1 MEKIR
6 WFLRRLRV
14 MGPREI
20 AGRIGEVTLLQYLRL
35 ERLFR
40 FRRERAIDWHRFIFC
55 TSVARQLPRLDV
67 SFNPTAQEAQRI
79 LAGDWGAL
87 GFAWR
92 WTSSAAVWRTSPD
105 TGKLWPADFFGSIP
119 FRAGNPYGDV
129 RVLWEP
135 SRLQGLVSLALLG
148 SHDASSKVQAGNVL
162 EQVLASW
169 TRDNQ
174 YLTGAH
180 YLSAMEC
187 ALRLIAV
194 CHALDM
200 MRDVLQERVAAWS
213 RLLWLVES
221 HASFIERRLSLHSS
235 SGNHSITECAGLIY
249 AGVLFP
255 EHSRASVWRSLGL
268 KILPEQ
274 AFRQVLP
281 DGGGIEQALWYQ
293 LLIIDLL
300 GMVEALLESRGEVV
314 PPRIS
319 AAVRRGRKFLCAFG
333 EDPADLP
340 PIGDGDGGFAL
351 TSHLRLSFK
360 SCEEGRAEVT
370 TFPDSGYTICR
381 PAGSSPVRVVI
392 DHGPLGMPPSYG
404 HGHADALSIIVTANG
419 ANLLVDPGTYS
430 YNRGAAWRRYFRST
444 RAHNTVTVDGLD
456 QAVQESAFMW
466 SCPYDTRLVASSGS
480 QVDVVGRILMR
491 HDGYRRINVIHWR
504 AVLLKRN
511 GLVLVWDRLEGQ
523 GEHEFELNWHLGSK
537 LLSSGPDG
545 DELAFGNDYRIV
557 VQGGRSS
564 LHKGEIDPPSGWQS
578 HCYGV
583 MTAIATLRATWRGRP
598 PHEFATFI
606 MPNSAAVNFESELGD
621 LRSLHACFKNG

>member
-6 WFLRRLRV
+6 WYLRRLRV
-14 MGPREI
+14 MNPREI
-20 AGRIGEVTLLQYLRL
+20 ADRIGEVALLQYLRF
-35 ERLFR
+35 ERLLR
-40 FRRERAIDWHRFIFC
+40 FQQEHAIDWQRFSFC

-87 GFAWR
+87 GSAWR
-92 WTSSAAVWRTSPD
+92 WTSSAAVWRTAPD

-148 SHDASSKVQAGNVL
+148 DHDTSCRAQAGNVL
-162 EQVLASW
+162 ERVLASW
-169 TRDNQ
+169 VRDNQ

-200 MRDVLQERVAAWS
+200 MRDVLQERAATWS
-213 RLLWLVES
+213 RFLWLMES
-221 HASFIERRLSLHSS
+221 HATFIERRLSLNSS
-235 SGNHSITECAGLIY
+235 SGNHSIAEGAGLIY

-255 EHSRASVWRSLGL
+255 EHSRASAWRSLGL
-268 KILPEQ
+268 KTLPEQ

-281 DGGGIEQALWYQ
+281 DGGGIEQAFWYQ
-293 LLIIDLL
+293 LFIIDLL

-333 EDPADLP
+333 ESPAELP

-351 TSHLRLSFK
+351 TSHLRLSFT
-360 SCEEGRAEVT
+360 SCEHTRAEVT
-370 TFPDSGYTICR
+370 TFPDSGYTICG

-419 ANLLVDPGTYS
+419 SDLLLDPGTYA

-456 QAVQESAFMW
+456 QAVQEAAFMW
-466 SCPYDTRLVASSGS
+466 SHPYETRLFASNDS
-480 QVDVVGRILMR
+480 QTDVVARILMR
-491 HDGYRRINVIHWR
+491 HNGYRRINVIHWR

-511 GLVLVWDRLEGQ
+511 GLVVVWDRLEGQ
-523 GEHEFELNWHLGSK
+523 GEHEFELNWHLG
-537 LLSSGPDG
+537 LEPLNIGAG
-545 DELAFGNDYRIV
+545 ADELAFGNDYRIV

-578 HCYGV
+578 HRYGV
-583 MTAIATLRATWRGRP
+583 MTAITTLRATWSGRA

-606 MPNSAAVNFESELGD
+606 MPNSTAINLESELGD
-621 LRSLHACFKNG
+621 LRGLQACLKNE

>member
-6 WFLRRLRV
+6 WYLRRLRV
-14 MGPREI
+14 MSPREI
-20 AGRIGEVTLLQYLRL
+20 AHRSREAALLQYFRL

-40 FRRERAIDWHRFIFC
+40 FRPARAIDWRRFSFC
-55 TSVARQLPRLDV
+55 AAVARQLPRLDFL
-67 SFNPTAQEAQRI
+67 FNPTAQEAQRI
-79 LAGDWGAL
+79 LSGDWGAL

-92 WTSSAAVWRTSPD
+92 WTPRAGVWHRAPD
-105 TGKLWPADFFGSIP
+105 TGKLWPTGFFGSIP

-148 SHDASSKVQAGNVL
+148 EHDASSKVQAGNLL
-162 EQVLASW
+162 ERVLASW
-169 TRDNQ
+169 TRDNP

-194 CHALDM
+194 CHAMDM
-200 MRDVLQERVAAWS
+200 MRDVLQERAASWS
-213 RLLWLVES
+213 RLLWLIES

-235 SGNHSITECAGLIY
+235 SGNHSIAECAGLIY

-255 EHSRASVWRSLGL
+255 EHSRARAWRSLGL

-274 AFRQVLP
+274 ASLQVLP

-300 GMVEALLESRGEVV
+300 GMVEALLETRGEVV
-314 PPRIS
+314 PPPVS
-319 AAVRRGRKFLCAFG
+319 AAMARGRKFLCAFG
-333 EDPADLP
+333 RSPVELP

-351 TSHLRLSFK
+351 SSHLRLSF
-360 SCEEGRAEVT
+360 SCGEHSRPEVI
-370 TFPDSGYTICR
+370 TFADSGYTICQPSDSAAAR
-381 PAGSSPVRVVI
+381 IVI

-404 HGHADALSIIVTANG
+404 HGHADALSIIATTSG
-419 ANLLVDPGTYS
+419 AHLLVDPGTYA

-456 QAVQESAFMW
+456 QAVQEAAFLW
-466 SCPYDTRLVASSGS
+466 SHPYDTHLIASNGVQGEVVA
-480 QVDVVGRILMR
+480 RMLMR
-491 HDGYRRINVIHWR
+491 HSGYGRINVLHWR

-511 GLVLVWDRLEGQ
+511 GLLVVWDQLDGE
-523 GEHEFELNWHLGSK
+523 GEHEFELNWHLGSEPVD
-537 LLSSGPDG
+537 LCPGANEFVLR
-545 DELAFGNDYRIV
+545 NDYRIV

-564 LHKGEIDPPSGWQS
+564 LHKGEIDPPCGWQS
-578 HCYGV
+578 QRYGV
-583 MTAIATLRATWRGRP
+583 IGAITTLRATWRGKA

-606 MPNSAAVNFESELGD
+606 LPKAAAVDLESELGV
-621 LRSLHACFKNG
+621 LRSLQACLKNE